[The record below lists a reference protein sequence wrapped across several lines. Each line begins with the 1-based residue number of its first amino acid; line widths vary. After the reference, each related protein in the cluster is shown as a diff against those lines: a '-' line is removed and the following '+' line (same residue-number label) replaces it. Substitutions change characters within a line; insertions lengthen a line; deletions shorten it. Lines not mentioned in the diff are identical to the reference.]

1 MEFLKDPEMQEIID
15 GFVEET
21 NGLLLELRGCL
32 EDFENDPTNNSK
44 LEEFGQKIDRI
55 MGAAKT
61 IGADAI
67 GKICALGKMIG
78 YKASQS
84 SDVALNQIVCGVM
97 FDCVDLL
104 EEMMKGIEKRD
115 MSSVKTNVEAFIS
128 RMKWLAEKFKH
139 IERSS
144 VAIESEKP
152 KKKKVNTTPEFE
164 KLLSGG
170 KK

>member
-1 MEFLKDPEMQEIID
+1 MDFLKDPEMQDILD
-15 GFVEET
+15 GFVEES
-21 NGLLLELRGCL
+21 NQLIAEMRECL
-32 EDFENDPTNNSK
+32 ETFETEPTNSIK

-55 MGAAKT
+55 MGAAQT

-67 GKICALGKMIG
+67 GKICGLGKLIG

-84 SDVALNQIVCGVM
+84 PDVALNQIACGVM

-104 EEMMKGIEKRD
+104 DELMKGIEKRD
-115 MSSVKTNVEAFIS
+115 LSNMKTNVDAFLS

-139 IERSS
+139 IQRSS
-144 VAIESEKP
+144 VAIEKEQAKP
-152 KKKKVNTTPEFE
+152 KKVSTTPELE
-164 KLLSGG
+164 KLLSG